1 MDGCSFLGQIFYK
14 KKCII
19 VCPNKTSIKI
29 KLIALESCSYQTD
42 INRAH
47 GKFQF
52 LKVSYIY
59 VMQILQEAFMK
70 IIYSWEKN
78 KPGKFPVQEHA
89 SEPGR
94 LSSLFLHARL

>member
-1 MDGCSFLGQIFYK
+1 M
-14 KKCII
+14 
-19 VCPNKTSIKI
+19 
-29 KLIALESCSYQTD
+29 
-42 INRAH
+42 NRAH